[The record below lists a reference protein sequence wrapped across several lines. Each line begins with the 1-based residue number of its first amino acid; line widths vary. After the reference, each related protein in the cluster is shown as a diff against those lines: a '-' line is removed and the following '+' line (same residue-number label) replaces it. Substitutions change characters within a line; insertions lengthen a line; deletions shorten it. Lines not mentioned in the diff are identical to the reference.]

1 MKEVGRFMCPRLW
14 WQPSSFQL
22 SSSRHTPTFNL
33 CIHIPLG
40 VGFRSRVRQSSYERR
55 ETVLKSVTRVRVM
68 LGTEEITAKE
78 LLGKRGGDT
87 NVRKASTQ
95 GACQNAKVGWWI
107 AGISSRKG
115 IELVRTTSLPMTTPA
130 TWGYIICCQLG
141 WCPWADPRCSD
152 QRLHHLSNGW
162 VRSHDSE
169 CSQSPYSQEKRWLHI
184 KWTFLTQS

>member
-1 MKEVGRFMCPRLW
+1 
-14 WQPSSFQL
+14 
-22 SSSRHTPTFNL
+22 
-33 CIHIPLG
+33 
-40 VGFRSRVRQSSYERR
+40 
-55 ETVLKSVTRVRVM
+55 M

-130 TWGYIICCQLG
+130 T
-141 WCPWADPRCSD
+141 
-152 QRLHHLSNGW
+152 
-162 VRSHDSE
+162 
-169 CSQSPYSQEKRWLHI
+169 
-184 KWTFLTQS
+184 